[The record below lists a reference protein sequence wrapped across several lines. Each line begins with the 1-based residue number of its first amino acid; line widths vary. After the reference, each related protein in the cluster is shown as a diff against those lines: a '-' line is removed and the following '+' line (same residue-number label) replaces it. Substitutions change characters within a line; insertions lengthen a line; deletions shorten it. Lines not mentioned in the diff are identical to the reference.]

1 MKDWTDDEISLLIDL
16 LESNPCLWD
25 IHHKDYSKRD
35 LKEIAYS
42 DIAESFDTNIA
53 SIKTKINSLRTQF
66 GKELTKERSTKS
78 GQSTDELYSSNWTHF
93 DKLAFLTPV
102 FGASKSR
109 DTLKRMSKNEQ
120 DDENDRKVTPN
131 KSRKTIAEKKLDL
144 LSKCT
149 EAFTAN
155 AKPKPNESPNPK
167 LSAFA
172 VYVDEKLSELKKHDR
187 RIAKKRISDV
197 LFDIEMA
204 TDTSTDGGSIHS
216 QRNQFIGYNY
226 QAVPRIQQA
235 MPIMSQSAP
244 GIPQQGETLDTFDM
258 QSGQSYVDM
267 IPQQGQTPGTFDM
280 QPGQSYVDMI
290 NK

>member
-1 MKDWTDDEISLLIDL
+1 MGHTSQRLQQT
-16 LESNPCLWD
+16 
-25 IHHKDYSKRD
+25 D
-35 LKEIAYS
+35 LKEIPYS
-42 DIAESFDTNIA
+42 DIAEYFDTNITL
-53 SIKTKINSLRTQF
+53 IKTKINSLRTQF
-66 GKELTKERSTKS
+66 GKELTRERSTKS
-78 GQSTDELYSSNWTHF
+78 GQSTNELYSSKWAHF

-102 FGASKSR
+102 FGASKST

-120 DDENDRKVTPN
+120 DDENDEEVTPN

-172 VYVDEKLSELKKHDR
+172 AYVDEKLPKLQKCDR
-187 RIAKKRISDV
+187 RIA
-197 LFDIEMA
+197 
-204 TDTSTDGGSIHS
+204 DTSTDGGSIHP
-216 QRNQFIGYNY
+216 QRNQFVGYNFR
-226 QAVPRIQQA
+226 AAPRMQQA

-244 GIPQQGETLDTFDM
+244 GIPQQG
-258 QSGQSYVDM
+258 
-267 IPQQGQTPGTFDM
+267 QTPGTIDM